1 MIAEIIFSDY
11 YRTFVLC
18 VLSIGLA
25 FSIRNASNRK
35 KALALAG
42 YELIVILIFFWIL
55 ILCAIFTEFDMK
67 SMIAIAKW
75 GLKWILYFTIN
86 MILQFMDYHYL
97 WKGNKVLKA
106 VTLLVSIAIAGIPLC
121 LCNFE

>member
-11 YRTFVLC
+11 YRTCVLC

-35 KALALAG
+35 KVLVLAG
-42 YELIVILIFFWIL
+42 YELIVILTFFWIL
-55 ILCAIFTEFDMK
+55 IICAVFTEFYYK

-75 GLKWILYFTIN
+75 GLKWIFYFTIN
-86 MILQFMDYHYL
+86 IILQFMVYHYL

-106 VTLLVSIAIAGIPLC
+106 VTLLVSIAIAGIPLY

>member
-55 ILCAIFTEFDMK
+55 
-67 SMIAIAKW
+67 
-75 GLKWILYFTIN
+75 YFTIN
-86 MILQFMDYHYL
+86 MILQFMVYHYL

-106 VTLLVSIAIAGIPLC
+106 VTLLVSIAIAGIPLY

>member
-11 YRTFVLC
+11 YRTLVLC

-55 ILCAIFTEFDMK
+55 ILCTIFTEFDMK

-86 MILQFMDYHYL
+86 MILQFMVYYHL
-97 WKGNKVLKA
+97 WKGNKVLKV
-106 VTLLVSIAIAGIPLC
+106 VTLLVSIVIAVVPLY
-121 LCNFE
+121 LCSFE